1 MDSVGLNL
9 PRNLQPHE
17 LPVSAQELNPFQ
29 AVAKI
34 TTFLVQHFPLCL
46 NLTPPQ
52 IAARRGGEGRG
63 VGRRL
68 VAAVSGSGSLPP
80 SAYYKQWSPFTYSLA
95 LSPRLFPPPNSFE
108 KKWFTLS
115 FSFLNGE
122 QNSSFELGLQVC
134 LQKFKSCVV
143 FIFGATNAILVT

>member
-17 LPVSAQELNPFQ
+17 LPVSAQELNLFQ

-52 IAARRGGEGRG
+52 IAARRGGEGSQTSSS
-63 VGRRL
+63 RRRVRL
-68 VAAVSGSGSLPP
+68 RLPPSLPPLITSSGHLSLIPSLSPPIYSLRPTHLKKSGSL
-80 SAYYKQWSPFTYSLA
+80 F
-95 LSPRLFPPPNSFE
+95 LFPSSTGSRTRP
-108 KKWFTLS
+108 
-115 FSFLNGE
+115 LNWG
-122 QNSSFELGLQVC
+122 SKFA
-134 LQKFKSCVV
+134 FKSSKVV
-143 FIFGATNAILVT
+143 LCSSLVQPMPFW